1 MILYDK
7 MDLYVELY
15 IILFFLEVEK
25 MKRKLLIFL
34 IIGVFAFSGIIGFAE
49 AYSQNIVAWFYDIKF
64 SMDGKQWTFL
74 NKPFVY
80 NGNVYISINDMASN
94 MGLNLQADGANNTY
108 KLDAINNNDLTLS
121 TLKYKV
127 DKQQLEINNLRYQLA
142 QKETELAIL
151 KDYKRDDD
159 DDDDDDDIDDL
170 NDLEDMLEDDYDRYD
185 DDEDLHFDN
194 YTVYEKSNDDIVVKI
209 YGEFDKYDDDWED
222 RDKGDFRDWIEEI
235 CEEINDEFDEDIN
248 IRVYDEDNS
257 RIAEYDWDES
267 DNELDDDY
275 YEYH

>member
-1 MILYDK
+1 